1 MFEQSVSTGNK
12 TGALAASVT
21 AQTLAVG
28 LLIMLPLIYSDRLP
42 DFRPLVSLTLPLSP
56 SPPAAQSAARS
67 QSTRPSLPASRPMFQ
82 LPSRTPQPIEAG
94 NTPILTDTLAP
105 TLTTTGVPFSTGP
118 IGVHVIDVPPP
129 PQPHPAPAVKTPEK
143 PRLVG
148 GDVQAAKLLKKVMP
162 VYPALAKQA
171 RISGTVHLM
180 GVVAKDGTI
189 QQLRVVDGHPLLVG
203 AALDAVRQ
211 WAYKPTTLNGEP
223 VEVIAPIDVIFTLS
237 N

>member
-1 MFEQSVSTGNK
+1 
-12 TGALAASVT
+12 
-21 AQTLAVG
+21 
-28 LLIMLPLIYSDRLP
+28 
-42 DFRPLVSLTLPLSP
+42 
-56 SPPAAQSAARS
+56 
-67 QSTRPSLPASRPMFQ
+67 MFQ

-203 AALDAVRQ
+203 AALEAVRQ
-211 WAYKPTTLNGEP
+211 WVYKPTTLNGEP